1 MEIEKDIRL
10 SNRIGTV
17 VMEYVGLDPAVG
29 LECSH
34 CNHISRMPYSSLL
47 NLVVQSK
54 QAKCESCQRLMLHDW
69 TTVSV
74 VQNIIKKRMEQAN
87 ELKSRKARALSSVN

>member
-1 MEIEKDIRL
+1 MD
-10 SNRIGTV
+10 
-17 VMEYVGLDPAVG
+17 YVGLDPAVG

-34 CNHISRMPYSSLL
+34 CNHISRMPYSDLL
-47 NLVVQSK
+47 ALVAEAR
-54 QAKCESCQRLMLHDW
+54 QAECDSCERQMLHDW

-87 ELKSRKARALSSVN
+87 EMKARRTNHLTSVS

>member
-1 MEIEKDIRL
+1 MD
-10 SNRIGTV
+10 
-17 VMEYVGLDPAVG
+17 YVGLDPAVG

-34 CNHISRMPYSSLL
+34 CNHISRMPYSDLLSL
-47 NLVVQSK
+47 VAHTDKARCDS
-54 QAKCESCQRLMLHDW
+54 CERLMLHDW

-87 ELKSRKARALSSVN
+87 ELKARRGGQLTSVS